1 MWRSFFQMRE
11 VLIQGLR
18 QVNVSSLE
26 ALQQTVDSLI
36 LVRRLLFLVPV
47 IIYIYIAYV
56 CAHSICKLTCFA
68 SNLVRPV
75 Q

>member
-47 IIYIYIAYV
+47 IIYVYASSV
-56 CAHSICKLTCFA
+56 FKLTCFA
-68 SNLVRPV
+68 LSLVRLV